1 VVEDKPH
8 AGQCLTS
15 AGLGA
20 WCWLWERSAW
30 CLLWQ
35 RRAVLHALE
44 ALKVCWMC
52 WIAEAARHAIGW
64 VGAVEHELTG
74 RRVSVTR
81 RWPVCLVQ
89 HARCGRGCAG
99 AIAHERS
106 PLAHRACVAAHCRLC
121 GLKDARLA
129 MRVLDG
135 CDADCRAWV
144 RSRSHRWWH
153 CWQGFLADIRNLFER
168 GV

>member
-1 VVEDKPH
+1 VRCFVVEDKPH

-30 CLLWQ
+30 CWLWE
-35 RRAVLHALE
+35 RSAWCWLRERSAGLHALE

-64 VGAVEHELTG
+64 VGAVVHELAG

-81 RWPVCLVQ
+81 RWPVGLVQ
-89 HARCGRGCAG
+89 HARCGR
-99 AIAHERS
+99 
-106 PLAHRACVAAHCRLC
+106 
-121 GLKDARLA
+121 
-129 MRVLDG
+129 
-135 CDADCRAWV
+135 
-144 RSRSHRWWH
+144 
-153 CWQGFLADIRNLFER
+153 
-168 GV
+168 